1 MLVVTDVSKRSG
13 VLPERSPSRANLDGK
28 AHVCPTKAPKVS
40 EKNVQLFAA
49 AQTNKG
55 TSNQGTAKEQTGLS
69 QRPFLT
75 KACTGSQVAVTSNCT
90 DLKLSSA
97 AKNATKTKENT
108 NLKEDN
114 RIQTPKKPHPEIPQE
129 QSQKPTLI
137 RLFYSRWAHDLGRPF
152 WV

>member
-1 MLVVTDVSKRSG
+1 MFKSC
-13 VLPERSPSRANLDGK
+13 VLPERSPSGANLDGK

-40 EKNVQLFAA
+40 ERNVQLFSA

-55 TSNQGTAKEQTGLS
+55 ISNQGTAKEQAGLS

-75 KACTGSQVAVTSNCT
+75 KDCPGSQVAVTSNYT

-108 NLKEDN
+108 NLKEYN
-114 RIQTPKKPHPEIPQE
+114 WIQTPEKPHPEIPQE
-129 QSQKPTLI
+129 SNQKPTLI
-137 RLFYSRWAHDLGRPF
+137 QLFYSRWAHDLGRPF